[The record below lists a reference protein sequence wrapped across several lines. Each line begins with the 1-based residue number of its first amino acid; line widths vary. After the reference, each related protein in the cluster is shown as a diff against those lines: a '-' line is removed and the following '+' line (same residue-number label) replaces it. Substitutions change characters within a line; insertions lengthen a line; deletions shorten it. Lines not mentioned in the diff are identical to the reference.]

1 MNKKIILQNGKELL
15 GITGI
20 IVSEVDNTIYINSSS
35 RVENSIEGAFAIYDK
50 DGAPSLTGS
59 GPDCYW
65 DKSTSTLNISQ
76 LSANV
81 ASVPKLSAT
90 DISVSRLSATD
101 IVTET
106 LTVPYISTPAV
117 KTDTLEVTNYQ
128 HSLKVSVKKWLG
140 FESLIKKENHPFK
153 IFVRINPKNKKEFL
167 AVLVNDTVDSVSNKS
182 FVAIAFEDIRLY
194 VNSIP
199 NLAPKTIATSLG
211 SPGDLKGD
219 ISIDENYFY
228 YCINDHDGTS
238 KIWKRLELNNW

>member
-15 GITGI
+15 GVTGI
-20 IVSEVDNTIYINSSS
+20 VVSEVDNTIYINSSS
-35 RVENSIEGAFAIYDK
+35 IIENTSIEGALAIYDK
-50 DGAPSLTGS
+50 DGEPNLTGS

-65 DKSTSTLNISQ
+65 DKSTSTLNISHV
-76 LSANV
+76 SAN
-81 ASVPKLSAT
+81 
-90 DISVSRLSATD
+90 
-101 IVTET
+101 
-106 LTVPYISTPAV
+106 YISTPVV
-117 KTDTLEVTNYQ
+117 KTGTLEVTNYQ

-153 IFVRINPKNKKEFL
+153 IVVRINPKNKKEFL

-182 FVAIAFEDIRLY
+182 FMAIAFEDIRLY